1 MDTVCQII
9 DDAPDYV
16 AVPIAMRH
24 RRLELIFRPL
34 DENTRPETSDAR
46 GWPTGFFERF
56 AGCLAADP
64 IQRPEQ
70 GDFELRRPALT
81 CCGQHGGTNPN

>member
-1 MDTVCQII
+1 MQTVCQII

-16 AVPIAMRH
+16 AVPLAMRH
-24 RRLELIFRPL
+24 RRLELSFRPL
-34 DENTRPETSDAR
+34 DEDQQVETKDAR
-46 GWPTGFFERF
+46 GWPINFFERF

-70 GDFELRRPALT
+70 GDFEQRLAL
-81 CCGQHGGTNPN
+81 Q